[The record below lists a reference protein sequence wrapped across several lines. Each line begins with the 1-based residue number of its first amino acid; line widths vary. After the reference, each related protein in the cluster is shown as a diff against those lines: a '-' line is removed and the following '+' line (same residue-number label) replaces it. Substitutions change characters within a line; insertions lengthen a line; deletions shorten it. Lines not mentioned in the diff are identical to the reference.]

1 MSVTHLPDIGGKGMS
16 SDCTEVYHE
25 GLRLPVCKLQDEGK
39 LNELILDIVRTNVR
53 VPEQTIGDLMANVA
67 CNEVGGRSLLEFM
80 DEYNLEEIE
89 IIMDRIMQRQ
99 IIYY

>member
-1 MSVTHLPDIGGKGMS
+1 MS

-89 IIMDRIMQRQ
+89 SLADAINLHSEISMRQ
-99 IIYY
+99 KNRRNSRR